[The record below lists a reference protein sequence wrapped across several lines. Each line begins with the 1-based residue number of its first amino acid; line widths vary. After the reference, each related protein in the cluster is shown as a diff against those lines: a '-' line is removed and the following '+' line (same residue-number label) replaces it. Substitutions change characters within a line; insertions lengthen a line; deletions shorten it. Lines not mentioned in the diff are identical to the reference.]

1 MRYKKFQNT
10 NNFFEIEKNKN
21 NQRILFWGLDIRVK
35 STPLTKYLLNLIK
48 KLNLPVN
55 EVVEIYDDLTID
67 FFNRVYFSEK

>member
-35 STPLTKYLLNLIK
+35 STPLTKDLLNLIK

>member
-1 MRYKKFQNT
+1 MRCKKFQDT
-10 NNFFEIEKNKN
+10 NNFFEIERNKN

-35 STPLTKYLLNLIK
+35 SIPLTKDLLNLIK

-67 FFNRVYFSEK
+67 FF